1 MLVLEIKGQDN
12 QEQRTKRE
20 FLDEWVRAVNGH
32 GGFGTWAA
40 DVSFAPPDLLS
51 ILQKH
56 AQSES

>member
-1 MLVLEIKGQDN
+1 MLILEIKGQDN

-32 GGFGTWAA
+32 GGFGNWAS
-40 DVSFAPPDLLS
+40 DVSFAPLDLLS

-56 AQSES
+56 TQSSP